1 MPTVFR
7 WRNCR
12 FYFWSHEGNEPR
24 HVHIDRAENTA
35 KIWLADL
42 SVARNEGFNS
52 GETKNLIEQARLNRQ
67 RILEMWDAHLG

>member
-24 HVHIDRAENTA
+24 HVHVDCAERTT
-35 KIWLADL
+35 KIWLSDL
-42 SVARNEGFNS
+42 KVDRNRGFNS
-52 GETKNLIEQARLNRQ
+52 AEIKDLIEQVRLHRHEIQ
-67 RILEMWDAHLG
+67 EMWDAHLG

>member
-12 FYFWSHEGNEPR
+12 FYFWSHEGNESR
-24 HVHIDRAENTA
+24 HVHIDCAENTA

-52 GETKNLIEQARLNRQ
+52 GEMKNLIEQVRLNRQ

>member
-1 MPTVFR
+1 MPTFFR

-24 HVHIDRAENTA
+24 HVHIDCAENIA
-35 KIWLADL
+35 KVRLADL

-52 GETKNLIEQARLNRQ
+52 GEMKNLIEQARLNRQ
-67 RILEMWDAHLG
+67 RILEMSDAHLG